1 MKWLAAKVTPFA
13 ALLGL
18 VFANDLPDLLVRD
31 VSLAL
36 GFALLLAIFVP
47 FIFAVSSDY
56 RSAYSTLLI
65 FSCGVA
71 SR

>member
-47 FIFAVSSDY
+47 LSLLFLRTIVQH
-56 RSAYSTLLI
+56 TL
-65 FSCGVA
+65 
-71 SR
+71 RY